1 VRVLL
6 SGSLVHWELV
16 AGLKDVLSSLLL
28 VTMGREVRKPK
39 DYREDKG
46 HTSLGV
52 ICVQGMR
59 DCGLVP
65 TVGT

>member
-1 VRVLL
+1 
-6 SGSLVHWELV
+6 VHWELV
-16 AGLKDVLSSLLL
+16 AGLKDFLSSLLL
-28 VTMGREVRKPK
+28 VTLGREVRKPK
-39 DYREDKG
+39 DCREDKG

-52 ICVQGMR
+52 ICARGMR